1 MADSRQLLKF
11 VLSFESSKYTN
22 RKSDRGGATK
32 YGITLATWK
41 KVGYDKNGDRA
52 ITAEDIKLLTEDDY
66 NRVFKLNFWDA
77 CWGDHIKNQSVA
89 NLLIDFAYNSGVSR
103 AIRHVQS
110 LVGAK
115 QDGIMGPATLSAIN
129 NFKQGQWV
137 LFDKLKVDRIA
148 YLHEIVKNEP
158 KQDPNLPGWLRRNKH
173 IEYGKLIANNGK
185 EIK

>member
-1 MADSRQLLKF
+1 MADSRQLSEF
-11 VLSFESSKYTN
+11 VLSWESDKYTN
-22 RKSDRGGATK
+22 KRTDKGGPTK
-32 YGITLATWK
+32 YGITLTTWK
-41 KVGYDKNGDRA
+41 KVGYDKNGDKV
-52 ITAEDIKLLTEDDY
+52 INAEDIKLLTKSDY
-66 NRVFKLNFWDA
+66 DKVFKRNFWDA

-89 NLLIDFAYNSGVSR
+89 NLLVDFAYNSGVSR
-103 AIRHVQS
+103 AIKHIQS

-148 YLHEIVKNEP
+148 YLHEIVKNDP
-158 KQDPNLPGWLRRNKH
+158 KQVPNLPGWLRRNKH

>member
-1 MADSRQLLKF
+1 MADSRQLSKF

-22 RKSDRGGATK
+22 HRSDRGGPTK

-66 NRVFKLNFWDA
+66 NRVFKLNYWDA

-137 LFDKLKVDRIA
+137 LFEKLKVDRIA
-148 YLHEIVKNEP
+148 YLHEIVKNDP

-185 EIK
+185 KIK

>member
-1 MADSRQLLKF
+1 MADSRQLSKF

-66 NRVFKLNFWDA
+66 NRVFKLNYWDA

-148 YLHEIVKNEP
+148 YLHEIVKNDP

>member
-148 YLHEIVKNEP
+148 YLHEIVKNDP

>member
-1 MADSRQLLKF
+1 MADSRQLSKF

-66 NRVFKLNFWDA
+66 NRVFKLNYWDA

-137 LFDKLKVDRIA
+137 LFDKLKVDRIE
-148 YLHEIVKNEP
+148 YLHEIVKNDP

>member
-1 MADSRQLLKF
+1 MADSRQLSKF

-22 RKSDRGGATK
+22 HRSDRGGPTK

-66 NRVFKLNFWDA
+66 NRVFKLNYWDA

-129 NFKQGQWV
+129 DFKQGQWV

-148 YLHEIVKNEP
+148 YLHEIAKNDP
-158 KQDPNLPGWLRRNKH
+158 KQEPNLSGWLRRNKH

>member
-1 MADSRQLLKF
+1 MADSRQLSKF

-22 RKSDRGGATK
+22 HRSDRGGPTK

-66 NRVFKLNFWDA
+66 NRVFKLNYWDA
-77 CWGDHIKNQSVA
+77 CWGDHIKNQSIA

-148 YLHEIVKNEP
+148 YLHEIVKNDP

>member
-1 MADSRQLLKF
+1 MADSRQLSKF

-22 RKSDRGGATK
+22 HRSDRGGPTK

-66 NRVFKLNFWDA
+66 NRVFKLNYWDA

-129 NFKQGQWV
+129 DFKQGQWV

-148 YLHEIVKNEP
+148 YLHEIVKNDP

>member
-1 MADSRQLLKF
+1 MADSRQLSKF

-22 RKSDRGGATK
+22 HRSDRGGPTK

-66 NRVFKLNFWDA
+66 NRVFKLNYWDA

-129 NFKQGQWV
+129 NFKQGQCV

-148 YLHEIVKNEP
+148 YLHEIVKNDP

>member
-1 MADSRQLLKF
+1 MADSRQLSKF

-66 NRVFKLNFWDA
+66 NRVFKLNYWDA

-129 NFKQGQWV
+129 DFKQGQWV

-148 YLHEIVKNEP
+148 YLHEIVKNDP
-158 KQDPNLPGWLRRNKH
+158 KQEPNLSGWLRRNKH